1 MRNVDRLSPES
12 QLEICRQAEALM
24 ARGMPEKMIAT
35 TMRRSHVTIR
45 LAVAR
50 EPAHGS
56 CRECEAEIVQW
67 VRVTDRRR
75 YHRCEVCAEK
85 AWRAEAARGI

>member
-24 ARGMPEKMIAT
+24 AMGMSETMIAA
-35 TMRRSHVTIR
+35 TMGRGYETVR
-45 LAVAR
+45 LAVVR
-50 EPAHGS
+50 EPVHGS
-56 CRECEAEIVQW
+56 CRECEEEIVQW